1 MEDIFAIMQFCFI
14 IMKTLKE
21 TWKKKKKRTKKEQT
35 EIAAGFFIEMKN
47 NRFENKYE

>member
-1 MEDIFAIMQFCFI
+1 MEDLFAIMQSCFI

-21 TWKKKKKRTKKEQT
+21 TWKKKKKKDQKEQI